1 MFEKVRERKVSWQER
16 KREWRWRKE
25 WRSKK
30 RHRAKL
36 IFVIGSIAIRFG
48 FLGRTMS
55 NLL

>member
-1 MFEKVRERKVSWQER
+1 LFEKVRERKVSWQER